1 MTLSPGPRAQ
11 PAHHPHQQP
20 QHATPTPTRRV
31 LPDIISVVR
40 AGQQGAIIS
49 RPATPQRHLP
59 LPPPRQEQP
68 PPTPPSARNGVAS
81 PAALSPLPPSS
92 RKAPPAEEELL
103 KPPLGWETPL
113 GEESGEGWGEDGRV
127 GGGGPGEEEHR
138 FCCTVARMR
147 LVIHLQT
154 MLREQFEALQDEL
167 ERRREECIQLRTV
180 LANRAHDLRS
190 LTQSSYG
197 KDVDIVN
204 EDGELAIAYQTQKQV
219 NRQLEEELKSEKLRH
234 REAETEYKSELDR
247 LRRDNDRQQKL
258 LAQNLT
264 KGGGSQPETL
274 LQSEIMRLTSEN
286 LNLQGQV
293 DNLTEQLKKYKRS
306 LKAYAK
312 KIKESGGKYL
322 NKGQRRGRGGCWVHF
337 FLDIFL

>member
-1 MTLSPGPRAQ
+1 MHSRSCCPAVGADGSISIAAASVGVGACVVDREAWASHGVSAMTLSPGPRAQ

-81 PAALSPLPPSS
+81 PAALSPLPAPLPSS

-113 GEESGEGWGEDGRV
+113 EEESGEGWGEDGRV
-127 GGGGPGEEEHR
+127 GGGDLGEEEHR

-154 MLREQFEALQDEL
+154 MLRGTGADGGEGGPSAGCQKGL
-167 ERRREECIQLRTV
+167 RRR
-180 LANRAHDLRS
+180 
-190 LTQSSYG
+190 
-197 KDVDIVN
+197 
-204 EDGELAIAYQTQKQV
+204 
-219 NRQLEEELKSEKLRH
+219 LE
-234 REAETEYKSELDR
+234 
-247 LRRDNDRQQKL
+247 
-258 LAQNLT
+258 
-264 KGGGSQPETL
+264 G
-274 LQSEIMRLTSEN
+274 I
-286 LNLQGQV
+286 
-293 DNLTEQLKKYKRS
+293 
-306 LKAYAK
+306 
-312 KIKESGGKYL
+312 
-322 NKGQRRGRGGCWVHF
+322 
-337 FLDIFL
+337 